1 MENKDKPTEEIKMAD
16 QSETKPDDF
25 VANGPV
31 FEVGQINF
39 QPQLEFLKCLN
50 TMQIPYTHPSFNQT
64 ELFKVM
70 MQIVQS
76 PNTDE

>member
-31 FEVGQINF
+31 FEVG
-39 QPQLEFLKCLN
+39 
-50 TMQIPYTHPSFNQT
+50 
-64 ELFKVM
+64 
-70 MQIVQS
+70 
-76 PNTDE
+76 